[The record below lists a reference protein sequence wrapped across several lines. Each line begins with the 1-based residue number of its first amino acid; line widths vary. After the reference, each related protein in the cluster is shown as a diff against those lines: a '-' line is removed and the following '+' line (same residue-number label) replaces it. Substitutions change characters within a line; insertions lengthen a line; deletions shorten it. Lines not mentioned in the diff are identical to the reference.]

1 MRIAMAALCLGL
13 LCPGLMAGSAHAEER
28 WPEAACKGIGDLE
41 AFYSK
46 TVSDPTD
53 RAWAVRPL
61 LVLLRDHCGAEVKMK
76 LEESDSVIKL
86 RLWPAHVCAALASS
100 KPIRSVLAKPLDK
113 HCSQNSMTKDKAAAK

>member
-1 MRIAMAALCLGL
+1 MRVATAALCLGL
-13 LCPGLMAGSAHAEER
+13 IAGSAHGEER
-28 WPEAACKGIGDLE
+28 WPEAACKDIQGLE
-41 AFYSK
+41 EFYSK

-53 RAWAVRPL
+53 KAWAVRPL

-86 RLWPAHVCAALASS
+86 RLWPSHVCAALSSS

-113 HCSQNSMTKDKAAAK
+113 HCGQNAMAKDKAKS